1 MLINNIRYVS
11 QLSRV
16 IPDSDDINGLLGVIE
31 MNGLLYK
38 NTKLFYVSAQSLLYN
53 AETSNDSGVGAE
65 ECETKSR
72 TDFDKESDK
81 ETTSTSTITQGS
93 RRLGKAWP

>member
-1 MLINNIRYVS
+1 M
-11 QLSRV
+11 
-16 IPDSDDINGLLGVIE
+16 
-31 MNGLLYK
+31 
-38 NTKLFYVSAQSLLYN
+38 FYVSTQSLLYN

-81 ETTSTSTITQGS
+81 ETTSTTTSATMRTQGS
-93 RRLGKAWP
+93 RSLGKSWP

>member
-1 MLINNIRYVS
+1 M
-11 QLSRV
+11 
-16 IPDSDDINGLLGVIE
+16 
-31 MNGLLYK
+31 
-38 NTKLFYVSAQSLLYN
+38 SAQSLLYN

-81 ETTSTSTITQGS
+81 ETTIISATMRTQGS
-93 RRLGKAWP
+93 RSLGKSWP

>member
-1 MLINNIRYVS
+1 M
-11 QLSRV
+11 
-16 IPDSDDINGLLGVIE
+16 
-31 MNGLLYK
+31 
-38 NTKLFYVSAQSLLYN
+38 FYVSAQSLLYN

-81 ETTSTSTITQGS
+81 ETTSTSTINATTRNQGS
-93 RRLGKAWP
+93 RSLGKAWP

>member
-1 MLINNIRYVS
+1 MS
-11 QLSRV
+11 
-16 IPDSDDINGLLGVIE
+16 
-31 MNGLLYK
+31 LYK
-38 NTKLFYVSAQSLLYN
+38 NTKSFYVSTQSLLYN

-81 ETTSTSTITQGS
+81 ETTSTSTINATMRTQG
-93 RRLGKAWP
+93 RRSLGKSWP